1 MENQDQYLQK
11 LDALLSDNPEAKHLY
26 DMLVGAMVGDDDDGE
41 MEVSVIEIDGK
52 DYFIAKEFVIKG
64 TTYVHLVSE
73 TDPLDFMY
81 RKITIEDGEEY
92 LERLD
97 SEQEFE
103 LVVAYEQKYVLRDLK
118 RKQDMMAATDCE

>member
-26 DMLVGAMVGDDDDGE
+26 DMLVGAMVGDDDDE

-52 DYFIAKEFVIKG
+52 DYFVAKEFVIKG

-97 SEQEFE
+97 SEQEYD
-103 LVVAYEQKYVLRDLK
+103 LVVAYEQKYILRDIK
-118 RKQDMMAATDCE
+118 RKQDMMSSTDEG

>member
-11 LDALLSDNPEAKHLY
+11 LDALLSNNPEAKHLY

-97 SEQEFE
+97 SEQEFD

-118 RKQDMMAATDCE
+118 RKQDMMATTDCE

>member
-26 DMLVGAMVGDDDDGE
+26 DMLVGAMVGDDDDE

-64 TTYVHLVSE
+64 TTYVHLVNE
-73 TDPLDFMY
+73 ADPLDFMY
-81 RKITIEDGEEY
+81 RKITVEDGEEY
-92 LERLD
+92 IERLD
-97 SEQEFE
+97 SEQEYD
-103 LVVAYEQKYVLRDLK
+103 LVVAYEQKYILRDIK
-118 RKQDMMAATDCE
+118 RKQDMMSSTDEG